1 MPVIP
6 PILADGKLVSDF
18 TLKTGLSVLQSKM
31 QVHYQN
37 LNIELRLN
45 SFATNEND
53 ISLIVKNLNADKA
66 HGWDN
71 ISIGMIQ
78 LCGKE
83 IILPLQLL
91 FKSMLEEGIFPD
103 DEKKSNVVPVDK
115 KESTNLVNIIQLVF
129 FLSSV
134 KSVKGLYSILCI
146 IT

>member
-1 MPVIP
+1 
-6 PILADGKLVSDF
+6 
-18 TLKTGLSVLQSKM
+18 
-31 QVHYQN
+31 
-37 LNIELRLN
+37 
-45 SFATNEND
+45 
-53 ISLIVKNLNADKA
+53 
-66 HGWDN
+66 
-71 ISIGMIQ
+71 MIQ

>member
-1 MPVIP
+1 
-6 PILADGKLVSDF
+6 
-18 TLKTGLSVLQSKM
+18 
-31 QVHYQN
+31 
-37 LNIELRLN
+37 
-45 SFATNEND
+45 
-53 ISLIVKNLNADKA
+53 
-66 HGWDN
+66 
-71 ISIGMIQ
+71 MIQ

-103 DEKKSNVVPVDK
+103 DKKKSNVVPVDK

>member
-1 MPVIP
+1 M
-6 PILADGKLVSDF
+6 
-18 TLKTGLSVLQSKM
+18 M
-31 QVHYQN
+31 
-37 LNIELRLN
+37 
-45 SFATNEND
+45 
-53 ISLIVKNLNADKA
+53 
-66 HGWDN
+66 
-71 ISIGMIQ
+71 Q

>member
-1 MPVIP
+1 
-6 PILADGKLVSDF
+6 
-18 TLKTGLSVLQSKM
+18 
-31 QVHYQN
+31 
-37 LNIELRLN
+37 
-45 SFATNEND
+45 
-53 ISLIVKNLNADKA
+53 
-66 HGWDN
+66 
-71 ISIGMIQ
+71 MIQ

-115 KESTNLVNIIQLVF
+115 KESTNLVNITQLVF